1 MESLLGKIDTC
12 HKNLEKSSMT
22 KINKHTA
29 SGYSLFTHCLLDN
42 TKNKRDYYG
51 GKDCV
56 KNILWGF

>member
-12 HKNLEKSSMT
+12 HNNLEKSS
-22 KINKHTA
+22 
-29 SGYSLFTHCLLDN
+29 GYSVFTHCLLDN

-56 KNILWGF
+56 KKILWGFKKTCYKNNKI